1 VLASYFIFNQDH
13 VKQADLRKMMTAW
26 IGAKDDPI
34 LIASN
39 IEEMLAELESEH
51 LARAEDV
58 MEKRVR
64 SYDDIGVA
72 LMLPD
77 VCHQISWKNFH
88 FLFDA
93 IQYFLK
99 ANDMRLAQ
107 HYKHIIVAIGSERR
121 EGVTSCTF
129 IHNIIL
135 QIYYSI
141 HIIVMGLVQTSAI
154 EDHS

>member
-39 IEEMLAELESEH
+39 I
-51 LARAEDV
+51 DV

-99 ANDMRLAQ
+99 ANVMRLAQ
-107 HYKHIIVAIGSERR
+107 HCKHIIVAIGSERR